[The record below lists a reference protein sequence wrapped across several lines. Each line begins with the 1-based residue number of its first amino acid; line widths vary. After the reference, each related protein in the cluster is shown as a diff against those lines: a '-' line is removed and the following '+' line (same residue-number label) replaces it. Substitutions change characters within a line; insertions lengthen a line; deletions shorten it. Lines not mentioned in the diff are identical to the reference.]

1 MLKEH
6 ITGELYIPPED
17 RTAPEEDHQS
27 WTTAAVGEELARIGA
42 TTLERS
48 RRHGLSEVVI
58 ALHALSPRQQLAH
71 LTTVRRYIGA
81 ANHDR
86 TVQGIGPNASLDL
99 EQGYLAA
106 HPLPQEALAA
116 LGQR

>member
-48 RRHGLSEVVI
+48 RRHGLSDVVI

-86 TVQGIGPNASLDL
+86 TVQGIGPNNVPRPGTGLP
-99 EQGYLAA
+99 
-106 HPLPQEALAA
+106 PLTRCHRKHRRT
-116 LGQR
+116 GQR